1 MAAAFSF
8 KASTSIFIDQKQ
20 TPAEQRLG
28 LNLMINVLCQSTN
41 SSGEK
46 LLHETV
52 YHLAEFLVMTGGHI
66 VPSKGIVAQL
76 LTKYDKSDISSQDL
90 RKMISILS
98 DNVFDDSTESR
109 ARSRFLVES
118 ESDSDQDEQP
128 AKQVQVKSN
137 SASNVFK
144 FLDQVLQTTTVD
156 EDEDASTEMSYNKL
170 LDLLGKFDRSHIVVS
185 CHST

>member
-1 MAAAFSF
+1 M
-8 KASTSIFIDQKQ
+8 
-20 TPAEQRLG
+20 
-28 LNLMINVLCQSTN
+28 MINVLCQSTN

-90 RKMISILS
+90 REMISILS

-118 ESDSDQDEQP
+118 ELSWKNITGIMFVLLRPVSR
-128 AKQVQVKSN
+128 
-137 SASNVFK
+137 
-144 FLDQVLQTTTVD
+144 LD
-156 EDEDASTEMSYNKL
+156 
-170 LDLLGKFDRSHIVVS
+170 
-185 CHST
+185 

>member
-8 KASTSIFIDQKQ
+8 KASISIFVDQKQ
-20 TPAEQRLG
+20 TPAEQKLG

-66 VPSKGIVAQL
+66 VPSKGMVAQL
-76 LTKYDKSDISSQDL
+76 LTKYDKADISSQDL

-109 ARSRFLVES
+109 AQSRFLVES

-137 SASNVFK
+137 SVSSVSK
-144 FLDQVLQTTTVD
+144 FLDQVLQTTHT
-156 EDEDASTEMSYNKL
+156 MI
-170 LDLLGKFDRSHIVVS
+170 RQ
-185 CHST
+185 

>member
-1 MAAAFSF
+1 
-8 KASTSIFIDQKQ
+8 
-20 TPAEQRLG
+20 
-28 LNLMINVLCQSTN
+28 MINVLCQSTN

-90 RKMISILS
+90 REMISILS

-118 ESDSDQDEQP
+118 ELSWKNITGIMFVLLRPVSR
-128 AKQVQVKSN
+128 
-137 SASNVFK
+137 
-144 FLDQVLQTTTVD
+144 LD
-156 EDEDASTEMSYNKL
+156 
-170 LDLLGKFDRSHIVVS
+170 
-185 CHST
+185 

>member
-8 KASTSIFIDQKQ
+8 KASTSLFIDQKQ

-46 LLHETV
+46 FV
-52 YHLAEFLVMTGGHI
+52 ARDCVSSCWISGHDGWTYFT
-66 VPSKGIVAQL
+66 SEGIVARL
-76 LTKYDKSDISSQDL
+76 LTKYDKSDILSQDL

-109 ARSRFLVES
+109 AQSLFLVES

-128 AKQVQVKSN
+128 VKQVQIKSN
-137 SASNVFK
+137 SVSNV
-144 FLDQVLQTTTVD
+144 
-156 EDEDASTEMSYNKL
+156 S
-170 LDLLGKFDRSHIVVS
+170 
-185 CHST
+185 